1 MSWPNFWYKKNWL
14 SGLLWPVS
22 KLVCLEAERR
32 LKKFNQTRQ
41 ADAHGAKVI
50 VVGNLVVGG
59 SGKTPLIIWLTRALQ
74 QRGLKVGIVS
84 RGYGGQSQTWP
95 QAVTPESNP
104 ILVGDEPLL
113 LAKQLQVPIAVGPKR
128 DQAIA
133 LIEKEQAC
141 DVILSDDGLQHF
153 GMQRDIEL
161 VVVDGERQFG
171 NGWCLPAGPLREPL
185 QRITAVDAVVI
196 NGDNQLKVKNSLQ
209 KKLPPRYGMQLKPTV
224 LRNLLNDKVTL
235 AVETFSG
242 QEVNAIAGIGNPKR
256 FFDTLEPYVAKQNR
270 HPFKDHQA
278 YNRDDLKGF
287 DPQKPLIMTSKDA
300 VKCLPIAQQLNA
312 KNWWVLEVETQV
324 DNELLT
330 LILQKLQ
337 N

>member
-14 SGLLWPVS
+14 SGLLWPLS

-32 LKKFNQTRQ
+32 LNKFNQTRQ
-41 ADAHGAKVI
+41 TDAYGAKVI

-84 RGYGGQSQTWP
+84 RGYGGQSQNWP
-95 QAVTPESNP
+95 QSVTPESNP

-113 LAKQLQVPIAVGPKR
+113 LSKQLQVPIAVGPKR

-171 NGWCLPAGPLREPL
+171 NAWCLPAGPLREPL
-185 QRITAVDAVVI
+185 QRITEVDAVVI
-196 NGDNQLKVKNSLQ
+196 NGDNQLKVRSSLQ
-209 KKLPPRYGMQLKPTV
+209 RKLPPRYGMQLKPTV

-235 AVETFSG
+235 AVETFSS

-256 FFDTLEPYVAKQNR
+256 FFDTLEPYVATQNR

-278 YNRDDLKGF
+278 YTREDLERF